1 MIKDKQVTSDIISSE
16 NEILLLAEGKKR
28 LQEEF
33 NDAKDLMRKIRE
45 GEVKIAGSTYCFNNG
60 VALKKKEKEIYPFL
74 EKKCVRLNQ

>member
-1 MIKDKQVTSDIISSE
+1 
-16 NEILLLAEGKKR
+16 
-28 LQEEF
+28 
-33 NDAKDLMRKIRE
+33 MRKIRE